1 MNPEIKRGVTM
12 AAKSPFIIRCPDCG
26 ARNKIPPEKTGRP
39 AKCGK
44 CGSVLKTDGQQA
56 AAADVFMIRC
66 TQCKAKNKVPGEKI
80 RAGAKCGKCGTPLQ
94 TEDLFAEEALMITD
108 GNFETKVLKSPLPV
122 LLFAWAPW
130 CPTCRTFIPVIDNYA
145 SVVKGK
151 VRVGKLNVDASPGLA
166 SKYNILSVPFVFI
179 FDNGRL
185 KESMPGAMQ
194 QHELMMKMAHYIF

>member
-1 MNPEIKRGVTM
+1 M
-12 AAKSPFIIRCPDCG
+12 AAKTPVIIRCSDCG
-26 ARNKIPPEKTGRP
+26 AKNKIPPEKTGLP

-44 CGSVLKTDGQQA
+44 CGSVLKTDGQPA

-80 RAGAKCGKCGTPLQ
+80 KAGVKCGKCKTPLQ
-94 TEDLFAEEALMITD
+94 IEDLFSGEAQVITD
-108 GNFETKVLKSPLPV
+108 SNFEMKVIQSPLPV

-130 CPTCRTFIPVIDNYA
+130 CPTCRTYIPVIDGYA
-145 SVVKGK
+145 AVAKGR
-151 VRVGKLNVDASPGLA
+151 VRVGKLNVDANPGLS
-166 SKYNILSVPFVFI
+166 SKYHILSVPFLFI

-194 QHELMMKMAHYIF
+194 QHELMMKMAHYL